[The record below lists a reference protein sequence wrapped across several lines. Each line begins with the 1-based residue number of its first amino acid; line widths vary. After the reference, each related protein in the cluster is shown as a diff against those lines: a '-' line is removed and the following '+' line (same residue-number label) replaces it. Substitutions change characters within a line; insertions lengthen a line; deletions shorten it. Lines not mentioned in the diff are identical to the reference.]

1 MPCLQ
6 SGIPALEA
14 LHMAWKNHS
23 TNVKYELFSHGLDKA
38 IEKVEEY
45 YEKTGTSDAYT
56 FVMGE
61 SFLPSFFVMP
71 VLYLISLIVLDPDT
85 KMSHFKKHWSQ
96 SLQDKVLESTEN
108 IVCLFCL

>member
-14 LHMAWKNHS
+14 LHTAWKNHS

-56 FVMGE
+56 FVMGALF
-61 SFLPSFFVMP
+61 FLF
-71 VLYLISLIVLDPDT
+71 LILCHAQPNFID
-85 KMSHFKKHWSQ
+85 
-96 SLQDKVLESTEN
+96 ST
-108 IVCLFCL
+108 